1 MNHPTGMLSD
11 VNIQQEI
18 QAGRLIISPSTP
30 GSVQPASI
38 ELHLDNDFIGV
49 PRHLHSEPID
59 PWNPGRGGE
68 RFIVPDGKYYELQ
81 RGEFLLAS
89 TLEKVGL
96 PDDIAA
102 QLTGKSSL
110 ARMGLAIH
118 VTAGFIDPG
127 FNGHITLELANLGS
141 RPILLRPTM
150 RIGQLALWYTA
161 TPAATP
167 YGAPT
172 LGSHYQDQDG
182 AQAGKA
188 I

>member
-1 MNHPTGMLSD
+1 MNHPTGMLAD
-11 VNIQQEI
+11 INIQQEI
-18 QAGRLIISPSTP
+18 RSGRLTVAPSTP
-30 GSVQPASI
+30 ASIQPASI
-38 ELHLDNDFIGV
+38 ELHLDNAFIGV

-96 PDDIAA
+96 PADIAA

-127 FNGHITLELANLGS
+127 FTGHITLELANLGS

-161 TPAATP
+161 TPAAAP
-167 YGAPT
+167 YGAPG
-172 LGSHYQDQDG
+172 LGSHYQGQDTV
-182 AQAGKA
+182 QAGKA
-188 I
+188 V